1 VSVEIGVAKLIC
13 EDVKKGN
20 ILRLGEWAQ
29 THPNFIEMVNQ
40 HLGFDILGYSIET
53 NNWRVLR
60 FMMDYRNNP
69 SFSNGVEKAIDSEHA
84 LCSKIVTANIH
95 RNPSRINEVLSQL
108 TETWRWK

>member
-1 VSVEIGVAKLIC
+1 VSVEVGVAKLIC

-29 THPNFIEMVNQ
+29 THPNFISMLNQ
-40 HLGFDILGYSIET
+40 HLGFDPLRYSIDT
-53 NNWRVLR
+53 HNWRLLR
-60 FMMDYRNNP
+60 FMMDYRDTP
-69 SFSNGVEKAIDSEHA
+69 AFSENIERAIDSDHA

-95 RNPSRINEVLSQL
+95 KNQSRVTEVLAQL